1 MTESNLVYD
10 AFQNRIM
17 FPLANDNGQVVAFSG
32 RIWEESPPTDGH
44 QAKYKNSRSTAIF
57 NKSYE
62 LYHFQ
67 TYILEDW
74 IEGGKYRDQLDDE
87 TKARVDTAYQEVKEH
102 VNLNWQ

>member
-1 MTESNLVYD
+1 MEGIENAQWTERGFLMDITIEKVGRKTRIKT
-10 AFQNRIM
+10 ATAHPTWVNRT
-17 FPLANDNGQVVAFSG
+17 PKDSY
-32 RIWEESPPTDGH
+32 SPEG
-44 QAKYKNSRSTAIF
+44 
-57 NKSYE
+57 YE

-87 TKARVDTAYQEVKEH
+87 TKARVDTAYQEVKER

>member
-1 MTESNLVYD
+1 MKLTRTTVSYTHL
-10 AFQNRIM
+10 
-17 FPLANDNGQVVAFSG
+17 
-32 RIWEESPPTDGH
+32 
-44 QAKYKNSRSTAIF
+44 
-57 NKSYE
+57 YE